1 MNIVMMA
8 AAVIASVLVARYYL
22 HMFQLE
28 SYQLDGYVRWLKK
41 HSEKHLGW
49 TLNIG
54 VGAGIVHYVLALF
67 LNMFVGEAS
76 WLVSGILT
84 LLGFCAGAFLLDKSL
99 HSMPEKKPLVYT
111 ARMKRLYAALAVIA
125 ILAGLLL
132 NSIGLPGFFMFVGVP
147 YLALAAGFVM
157 QPVEKAISGYYLND
171 AKKKLAAREDL
182 IKIGI
187 TGSYGKT
194 STKFI
199 LAAILS
205 EKFDVLATP
214 SSFNTPMGLTRV
226 IREQLEEHHQVFLA
240 EMGARHVGDIKELV
254 DLVHP
259 KYGVLTSVGPQH
271 LETFGSVEKVA
282 STKYELVEGLP
293 EDGAAFFAADGGEVD
308 KLYEKTSIKKFRA
321 GLKGALLDMRAD
333 NIEVGAYG
341 SRFLLKDGLG
351 ETVECETQLLG
362 RHNIQNIVLA
372 CSLARHLGMTME
384 EIARGVRK
392 IQPVEHRLQLIP
404 GANGI
409 TVIDDAFNSNPVGA
423 KAALDVLSAIPGRH
437 IVVTPGMV
445 EQGEQEA
452 EINRKFGSQMAY
464 ACDIAILVGK
474 KHTAP
479 IVEGLLNGGMAQESI
494 FTVNTLEE
502 ATVILGRVG
511 LPGDT
516 VLFENDLP
524 DNYSEKQ

>member
-1 MNIVMMA
+1 MNIVITLA
-8 AAVIASVLVARYYL
+8 AAVASTLVARYYL

-54 VGAGIVHYVLALF
+54 VGAGVVYYALMLL
-67 LNMFVGEAS
+67 LNLFIGEAS
-76 WLVSGILT
+76 RIVSGIAT
-84 LLGFCAGAFLLDKSL
+84 LLCFGAGAFLLDRSL
-99 HSMPEKKPLVYT
+99 HSAPEKKPMAYT
-111 ARMKRLYAALAVIA
+111 ARMKRLYAAVAAVAVLI
-125 ILAGLLL
+125 GFFL
-132 NSIGLPGFFMFVGVP
+132 NGIGLPGFFLFVAVP
-147 YLALAAGFVM
+147 YLTLAAGLIM
-157 QPVEKAISGYYLND
+157 QPLEKAISGYYLND
-171 AKKKLAAREDL
+171 AKKKLSARKDL

-199 LAAILS
+199 LATVLS

-226 IREQLEEHHQVFLA
+226 IREQLEDHHEVFLA

-254 DLVHP
+254 ELVHP
-259 KYGVLTSVGPQH
+259 QYGVLTSVGPQH

-282 STKYELVEGLP
+282 ETKYELIEGLP
-293 EDGAAFFAADGGEVD
+293 KDGAAFFAADGGEVD
-308 KLYEKTSIKKFRA
+308 RLYKKTVVKKYRA
-321 GLKGALLDMRAD
+321 GLQGALLDMRAD

-341 SRFLLKDGLG
+341 SRFVLRDGLG
-351 ETVECETQLLG
+351 EEVECETQLLG
-362 RHNIQNIVLA
+362 RHNIQNIALA
-372 CSLARHLGMTME
+372 CSVARRLGLTME
-384 EIARGVRK
+384 EIARGVKK
-392 IQPVEHRLQLIP
+392 IRPVEHRLQLLP
-404 GANGI
+404 GANGVTI
-409 TVIDDAFNSNPVGA
+409 IDDAFNSNPVGA
-423 KAALDVLSAIPGRH
+423 KAALDVLAAIPGRH

-445 EQGEQEA
+445 EQGEQET
-452 EINRKFGSQMAY
+452 EVNRKFGVQMAY

-474 KHTAP
+474 RRTEP
-479 IVEGLLNGGMAQESI
+479 IAEGLLNGGMARESI
-494 FTVNTLEE
+494 FAVNTLEE
-502 ATVILGRVG
+502 ATAVLGRVG
-511 LPGDT
+511 RPGDT